1 MTKHNYKQSAYYLI
15 YLIRCVLHHRIPA
28 KEKIDKM
35 DLSGV
40 FAVAKAHSLAAIA
53 AYALGSAGI
62 YDNAFEESK
71 NKAIRKIIIL
81 DVERENIFSR
91 FDKAGIWY
99 IPLKGIIIKDYYPE
113 IGMRE
118 MADNDILIDK
128 SRQEDIKRIMLD
140 CGFYVKS
147 YDKSKHDVYF
157 KEPVSNFQMHVSLF
171 ETDSKDPLYCY
182 FKDIDKRLLSE
193 DGSCQRR
200 FTDEDFYLYIKAHE
214 YKHYASGGTGLR
226 NLVDTYLLL
235 NMFGSSYDWDYLYA
249 ELDKMQIRE
258 YERQT
263 RELSMHLF
271 SGKKLTDEEIK
282 LLDYFIFSGSYGN
295 MENNINNSLKK
306 SNNSKTR
313 YIFSRLVPP
322 MSVIEK
328 RYPIVY
334 RHRILLSFLPVYRV
348 INLLMRNRRKLINE
362 VRTLI
367 RI

>member
-1 MTKHNYKQSAYYLI
+1 MTKHDYKQNAYYLI
-15 YLIRCVLHHRIPA
+15 YYIRCVLHNRIPA
-28 KEKIDKM
+28 KEKPVKM
-35 DLSGV
+35 DLSGI
-40 FAVAKAHSLAAIA
+40 FAVAKAHSLAAMA
-53 AYALGSAGI
+53 AYALESVGI
-62 YDNAFEESK
+62 FESTFEEEK
-71 NKAIRKIIIL
+71 NKAIRKNIIL
-81 DVERENIFSR
+81 DVERERVISEFEEA
-91 FDKAGIWY
+91 KIWY
-99 IPLKGIIIKDYYPE
+99 MPLKGIILKDYYPE
-113 IGMRE
+113 TCMRQ
-118 MADNDILIDK
+118 MADNDILVDK
-128 SRQEDIKRIMLD
+128 ARQEDIKRIMLE
-140 CGFYVKS
+140 CGFYVKQ

-157 KEPVSNFQMHVSLF
+157 KEPLCNFQMHVSLF

-235 NMFGSSYDWDYLYA
+235 NRFGSSYDWDYLYA

-271 SGKKLTDEEIK
+271 SGKKLTDEEKK
-282 LLDYFIFSGSYGN
+282 LLDYFIFSGTYGN

-306 SNNSKTR
+306 NNYSKTK
-313 YIFSRLVPP
+313 YIFSRLIPP
-322 MSVIEK
+322 MSEIGK

-334 RHRILLSFLPVYRV
+334 RHRILLPFLPVYRV

-362 VRTLI
+362 VRILI

>member
-1 MTKHNYKQSAYYLI
+1 MTKHDYKQSAYYLM
-15 YLIRCVLHHRIPA
+15 YLIRCVLNNQMPA
-28 KEKIDKM
+28 KEKLDKM
-35 DLSGV
+35 DTEQLYQVAGAHYLT
-40 FAVAKAHSLAAIA
+40 AVC
-53 AYALGSAGI
+53 AYALESAGV
-62 YDNAFEESK
+62 YT
-71 NKAIRKIIIL
+71 NKYTEGKARAIRKNIVL
-81 DVERENIFSR
+81 DVERDSVFSR

-99 IPLKGIIIKDYYPE
+99 VPLKGIIIKDYYPE
-113 IGMRE
+113 IGMRQ
-118 MADNDILIDK
+118 MADNDILVDK
-128 SRQEDIKRIMLD
+128 TRQEDIKRIMLE
-140 CGFYVKS
+140 CGFYVKQ
-147 YDKSKHDVYF
+147 YDKSKHDVYL
-157 KEPVSNFQMHVSLF
+157 KEPLCNFQMHVSLF

-235 NMFGSSYDWDYLYA
+235 NRFGSSYDWDYLYA

-258 YERQT
+258 YEKQS
-263 RELSMHLF
+263 RELAMHLF
-271 SGKKLTDEEIK
+271 SGKKLTDEEKK
-282 LLDYFIFSGSYGN
+282 LLDYFIFSGTYGN

-306 SNNSKTR
+306 NNYSKTK
-313 YIFSRLVPP
+313 YIFSRLIPP
-322 MSVIEK
+322 MSEIEK

-334 RHRILLSFLPVYRV
+334 KHRILLPLLPVYRV

-362 VRTLI
+362 VRILI